1 MFVFT
6 ILKEEIDGDPLGR
19 GYDSMTN
26 AEVTIS
32 LNTVDRTRLE
42 TLSMQE
48 LREWT
53 AENARGFNIMSGIT
67 NVALTDQVRNL
78 CYVADKLIGT
88 DDGQLSPGN
97 ALHVDMINDLVAA
110 NVISNADRTA
120 LVTKATK
127 NLSRA
132 TELGIGQ
139 VKEGHVQEARK

>member
-6 ILKEEIDGDPLGR
+6 ILKEEIDSDPLGR
-19 GYDSMTN
+19 GYASMTN

-110 NVISNADRTA
+110 SVISNADRTA

-127 NLSRA
+127 SLSRA

>member
-6 ILKEEIDGDPLGR
+6 ILKEEIDSDPLGR

-32 LNTVDRTRLE
+32 LNTVNRTRLE

-88 DDGQLSPGN
+88 DDGQFSPGN
-97 ALHVDMINDLVAA
+97 ALYVDMINNLVAA

-127 NLSRA
+127 SLSRA

>member
-6 ILKEEIDGDPLGR
+6 ILKEEIDGDPIGR
-19 GYDSMTN
+19 GYASMTN

-110 NVISNADRTA
+110 SVISNADRTA

-127 NLSRA
+127 SLSRA